1 MSCVVTPLSTSVS
14 WYYTTDPVNA
24 GLQGDELV
32 HNIDGYSVI
41 DNSIGTSRIVNLGF
55 TVSNLTTGFY
65 WCGITSG
72 DYRPSTITPI
82 CTHFNSTLPMCDGFN
97 VGQQII
103 DVHYSET
110 ECAEVGSPTQFPRPP
125 FPDNCVVVPS
135 PSIVST
141 TDIIFS
147 DSSMLLKS
155 PQPTIITML
164 SSPSLLFSSHTISS
178 SIQSF
183 STSTSD
189 HIVEST
195 RSETSD
201 SSSLYTLSTPGVTSD
216 QSSNEQ
222 TLLFILIGVCV
233 FLAVVATIICGA
245 ITILCFLTRAHQS
258 HDTSTPQG
266 IMIFIVE
273 LVQHQ
278 EFWCGL
284 YYCQQLYSQEWL
296 VW

>member
-1 MSCVVTPLSTSVS
+1 MR
-14 WYYTTDPVNA
+14 A
-24 GLQGDELV
+24 GLQGDELMDDV
-32 HNIDGYSVI
+32 DGYSVI
-41 DNSIGTSRIVNLGF
+41 DNSIGASRIVNLGF

-82 CTHFNSTLPMCDGFN
+82 CTQFISMLPMCDLFDVNDQISN
-97 VGQQII
+97 VH
-103 DVHYSET
+103 HYET
-110 ECAEVGSPTQFPRPP
+110 ECAEVDSPTRFPR
-125 FPDNCVVVPS
+125 PDNCVVVPS

-183 STSTSD
+183 STSTSY
-189 HIVEST
+189 HTSSVEFSSST
-195 RSETSD
+195 RSDISD
-201 SSSLYTLSTPGVTSD
+201 STSLYTSSTPGVTSD

-222 TLLFILIGVCV
+222 MLLFILIGVCV

-284 YYCQQLYSQEWL
+284 YYCQQLYNQEWL
-296 VW
+296 VWSWCGNCTSAS

>member
-1 MSCVVTPLSTSVS
+1 MSCDVTPLNTTVS
-14 WYYTTDPVNA
+14 WYYTSDPVKA
-24 GLQGDELV
+24 GLQGDELMD
-32 HNIDGYSVI
+32 NADGYSVM
-41 DNSIGTSRIVNLGF
+41 DNSIGTSRKVDLGF

-82 CTHFNSTLPMCDGFN
+82 CTCFNSTLPMCGFLTVN
-97 VGQQII
+97 QQIK
-103 DVHYSET
+103 DVHHYEI
-110 ECAEVGSPTQFPRPP
+110 ECAV
-125 FPDNCVVVPS
+125 VVVPS

-164 SSPSLLFSSHTISS
+164 SSPSLLFSSHTFS

-183 STSTSD
+183 PTSTSD
-189 HIVEST
+189 HTSLVDST
-195 RSETSD
+195 RSDTSD
-201 SSSLYTLSTPGVTSD
+201 SSSLYTSSTPGVTSD

-245 ITILCFLTRAHQS
+245 ITILCFLTRAHQP

-296 VW
+296 VWSWCGNCTSAS